1 MTLSIA
7 KLEKLF
13 ASSGFFAIKY
23 YTIGGVCVY
32 IELKSKSFPDTF
44 MIYVPSKYEIE
55 ITVGKNIYKIQE
67 IDINDENQENQ
78 EIVENNYTELDI
90 LLSPRNNKREDLSKK
105 LEEPYNK
112 NIVLDNFSSDYK
124 DEIKDLYSQL
134 NRLKNCIKNINY
146 NIGILYKNYIAAI
159 RHEEIEIYFIKSYK
173 GEDKRKFVV
182 VADLELFYTKTENI
196 YSDIEKIRSGIY
208 TVLNKNE
215 RRHEK
220 MIRKMIEQQTNWDLL
235 MKNANVKKKYN
246 EAHIENFEK
255 LFQDIIS
262 SENYKIDQ
270 LNEVDEKYNLKES
283 LQSDIEKS
291 HLKNKLENELNEIIV
306 TKKEIMKN
314 LVNLRNELENII
326 LSKDKILFDNIIM
339 LNSLTKNIENLS
351 KI

>member
-235 MKNANVKKKYN
+235 MKNANDKKKYY

>member
-13 ASSGFFAIKY
+13 DSSGCFPVKY
-23 YTIGGVCVY
+23 YTIGGICVY
-32 IELKSKSFPDTF
+32 IELKSKSFPDSF

-55 ITVGKNIYKIQE
+55 ITIGKNVYKIQE
-67 IDINDENQENQ
+67 IDINQENQENQ
-78 EIVENNYTELDI
+78 DILDNNYAELDI
-90 LLSPRNNKREDLSKK
+90 LLSYSNNKTEDLSKK

-124 DEIKDLYSQL
+124 DEIKELYNQL

-146 NIGILYKNYIAAI
+146 NIGILYKNYIATI
-159 RHEEIEIYFIKSYK
+159 RHEEVEIYFIKSYK

-182 VADLELFYTKTENI
+182 VADLELFYTKTHNI
-196 YSDIEKIRSGIY
+196 YIDIEKIRSGIY
-208 TVLNKNE
+208 SVLNKND

-235 MKNANVKKKYN
+235 IKNANDKKKYY
-246 EAHIENFEK
+246 EFHIENFEK
-255 LFQDIIS
+255 IFQDIVS
-262 SENYKIDQ
+262 SEKHKINQ
-270 LNEVDEKYNLKES
+270 LNEVDEKYILKQG

-291 HLKNKLENELNEIIV
+291 HLKNKLENELNEILI

-314 LVNLRNELENII
+314 LVNLRNDLENII